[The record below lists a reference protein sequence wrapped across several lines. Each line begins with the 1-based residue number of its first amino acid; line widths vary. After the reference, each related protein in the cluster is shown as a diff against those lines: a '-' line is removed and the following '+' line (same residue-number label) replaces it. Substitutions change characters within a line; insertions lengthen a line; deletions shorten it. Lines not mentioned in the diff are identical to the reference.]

1 MWMFIDRWFD
11 ILYLYYRYI
20 LTTYVCG
27 IIYFIFVW
35 WKKIL
40 FYINFFQWYCVRMFF
55 ALSFMLENFIW
66 LFRWYYVCI
75 FCFYIFLHVALSF
88 QPYVCG
94 YVFFSFGEPHLFVPN
109 HTLYVLMF
117 FFVFFKPTVH
127 IFSCIDEE
135 SITNIPRS
143 KIMGPPI

>member
-94 YVFFSFGEPHLFVPN
+94 YVFFLLASHTFLFQIIHSMCLCSFLFFLNQP
-109 HTLYVLMF
+109 F
-117 FFVFFKPTVH
+117 
-127 IFSCIDEE
+127 IFSHV
-135 SITNIPRS
+135 
-143 KIMGPPI
+143 

>member
-40 FYINFFQWYCVRMFF
+40 FYINFFQWYYVRMFF

-94 YVFFSFGEPHLFVPN
+94 NVFFFQRAIPFCSKSY
-109 HTLYVLMF
+109 TLCAYVLFCF
-117 FFVFFKPTVH
+117 FLNQPF
-127 IFSCIDEE
+127 IFS
-135 SITNIPRS
+135 RV
-143 KIMGPPI
+143 